1 MGTVISPLGNESE
14 MRKNATKLFQTRR
27 LESQADPENPKYE
40 MLDFLSVGGVKV
52 SVVRAEE
59 EGLAKLV

>member
-1 MGTVISPLGNESE
+1 